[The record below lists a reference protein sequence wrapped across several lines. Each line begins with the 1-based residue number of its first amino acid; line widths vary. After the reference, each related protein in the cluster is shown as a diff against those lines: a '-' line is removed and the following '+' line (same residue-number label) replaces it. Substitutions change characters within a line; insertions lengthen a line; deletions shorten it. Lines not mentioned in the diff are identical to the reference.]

1 MLKRVVGLFKEPL
14 LQFSLIGAV
23 LFAISVATREDVEDP
38 RHIRVDAEVHQ
49 RLAEIFE
56 TERQRLPTSA
66 EMDELVDRF
75 VVNETLYREARSLQL
90 DHGDEMIRERLM
102 QRIRLMMYSGIVVEN
117 PPREDVRA
125 WFEER
130 LEFYTKPETLSFR
143 VIGLDGSEDEARDA
157 AEQANAIEAVGERL
171 QPGTFHV
178 VNLQRRPRG
187 QLVQLFG
194 EEFITSIEVLPRNV
208 WTPVDSPR
216 GWQVVQFQDATE
228 EEVPEFDEIFGQV
241 LGDWRNHQ
249 IQSEARAS
257 LDALSSSYTVERLPY
272 TADVVS
278 DTDGAE
284 TAGDDD
290 ETETALDAAASE
302 RSNQ

>member
-1 MLKRVVGLFKEPL
+1 MLQRVLGVFREPL
-14 LQFSLIGAV
+14 LQFTLIGAV
-23 LFAISVATREDVEDP
+23 VFAISVATRPDVEDP

-49 RLAEIFE
+49 RLADIFE
-56 TERQRLPTSA
+56 TERQRLPTSS

-75 VVNETLYREARSLQL
+75 IVNETLYREARSLQL

-117 PPREDVRA
+117 PPREELRA
-125 WFEER
+125 WYEER
-130 LEFYTKPETLSFR
+130 LDFYTKPGMLSFR
-143 VIGLDGSEDEARDA
+143 VIGLDAPEEEARAA
-157 AEQANAIEAVGERL
+157 AEQANATEAAGDRL
-171 QPGTFHV
+171 KPGTFHI

-194 EEFITSIEVLPRNV
+194 EAFIADIETLPRDV

-228 EEVPEFDEIFGQV
+228 ADVQDFDDIFGQV

-257 LDALSSSYTVERLPY
+257 LEALSASYTVERRPY

-278 DTDGAE
+278 DPSGELAE
-284 TAGDDD
+284 DSVD
-290 ETETALDAAASE
+290 ETETVLDASASE
-302 RSNQ
+302 RSSQ

>member
-1 MLKRVVGLFKEPL
+1 MLKRVVGVFREPL
-14 LQFSLIGAV
+14 LQFGLIGAV
-23 LFAISVATREDVEDP
+23 LFAISVATRPDVEDP

-49 RLAEIFE
+49 RLADIFE
-56 TERQRLPTSA
+56 TERQRLPTSS
-66 EMDELVDRF
+66 EMDEMVDRF

-117 PPREDVRA
+117 PPREELRA
-125 WFEER
+125 WYQER
-130 LEFYTKPETLSFR
+130 LDFYTNPATLSLR
-143 VIGLDGSEDEARDA
+143 VIGLDAPKDDAQAA
-157 AEQANAIEAVGERL
+157 AEQANATEAAGERL
-171 QPGTFHV
+171 KPGTFHV

-194 EEFITSIEVLPRNV
+194 EEFIADIEVLPRGV

-216 GWQVVQFQDATE
+216 GWQVVQFQDSTE
-228 EEVPEFDEIFGQV
+228 SNVPDFDDVFGEV

-257 LDALSSSYTVERLPY
+257 LQALSASYTVERLPY
-272 TADVVS
+272 TAEVVS
-278 DTDGAE
+278 DPTGEAVE
-284 TAGDDD
+284 GDVG
-290 ETETALDAAASE
+290 ETETAQDASASE
-302 RSNQ
+302 RSSQ